1 MSVGYPGQPARNAP
15 SDIHQEVAVH
25 DADAVDSKTDDT
37 MTADSKTADSKTADT
52 TTADTEISDH
62 ERLTRNL
69 NELLQE
75 LRVAQ
80 AGVQI
85 LFGFLLSIAFTERYA
100 QAPASVRIIHL
111 VTVLCAAVA
120 VALFTAPAA
129 WHRVLFRQGRRAE
142 IVRMADH
149 FALSGLIA
157 LALAM
162 TGTIALLALVVVGN
176 TTAVV
181 SGVAAVI
188 GFGLLWFVL
197 PWRRRRVADREAIV
211 D

>member
-1 MSVGYPGQPARNAP
+1 MPIDYPGRPARNTE
-15 SDIHQEVAVH
+15 DTYQEVAVH
-25 DADAVDSKTDDT
+25 DAKTVTEPVDED
-37 MTADSKTADSKTADT
+37 
-52 TTADTEISDH
+52 ISEH

-100 QAPASVRIIHL
+100 QAPNSVRIIHL
-111 VTVLCAAVA
+111 VTVVCAGVA

-162 TGTIALLALVVVGN
+162 TGTIALLALVVVGS
-176 TTAVV
+176 TAAAVGAVV
-181 SGVAAVI
+181 SII

-197 PWRRRRVADREAIV
+197 PWRRRRVAAREAIV

>member
-1 MSVGYPGQPARNAP
+1 VP
-15 SDIHQEVAVH
+15 
-25 DADAVDSKTDDT
+25 DAELVDG
-37 MTADSKTADSKTADT
+37 
-52 TTADTEISDH
+52 EISDH

-100 QAPASVRIIHL
+100 QASPSVRVIHL
-111 VTVLCAAVA
+111 VTVMCAGVA

-162 TGTIALLALVVVGN
+162 TGTIALLALVVVG
-176 TTAVV
+176 TTAAAVV
-181 SGVAAVI
+181 GAGVAIV

-197 PWRRRRVADREAIV
+197 PWRRRRVEAREAIV